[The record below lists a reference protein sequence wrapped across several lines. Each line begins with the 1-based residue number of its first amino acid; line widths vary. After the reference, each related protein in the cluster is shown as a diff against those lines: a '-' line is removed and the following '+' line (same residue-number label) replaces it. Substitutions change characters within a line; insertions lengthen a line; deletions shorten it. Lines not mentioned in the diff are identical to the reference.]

1 MPSQESAVTSLGE
14 AARAQLAMRLL
25 DHDRLAVLDL
35 ETLYPTGRH
44 IWFPELDLRHA
55 NALVDLVAVA
65 ENFSSQR
72 LLDVHPE
79 LDDSQISTWD
89 KRRRE
94 WRARSNVD
102 LTSVTPN
109 WNKLMGFV
117 EARNAFQHG
126 LGRLTDMQLGRRRD
140 SILSDLAAAGIS
152 LTGDL
157 VRVDDKTVRE
167 CHSICDEFIVV
178 LDNAAQVS

>member
-1 MPSQESAVTSLGE
+1 MPSQVSAATGLGE
-14 AARAQLAMRLL
+14 AARAQLGMRLL
-25 DHDRLAVLDL
+25 DHDRLAALDL
-35 ETLYPTGRH
+35 GTLHPSGRH
-44 IWFPELDLRHA
+44 IWFPQIDQRHA

-72 LLDVHPE
+72 LLNVHPE
-79 LDDSQISTWD
+79 LDESQISSWD

-94 WRARSNVD
+94 WSSRSRID
-102 LTSVTPN
+102 LTSVTPH
-109 WNKLMGFV
+109 WHKLMGFV

-157 VRVDDKTVRE
+157 VRVDGKTVTE
-167 CHSICDEFIVV
+167 CHTICDEFIVV
-178 LDNAAQVS
+178 LDNAARA